1 MQNASN
7 AMMAE
12 TSVTRSLR
20 ENPAIARQ
28 AIVDDKRAVVG
39 YKLFEGPGKAA
50 NEDSILIDALAD
62 AGADVLAGKKTVF
75 IRCAFNDLANGHL
88 DLLDASKVVLEIPTL
103 PAQPSPD
110 FTTERLLLDLARQNG
125 FRLAFD
131 QSVLQ
136 PGFESWLPL
145 ASFIKIDL
153 QAMKA
158 DGAKAAIKSAQNK
171 SQAQVVADQIKS
183 AEQYDLMKSFGVKL
197 FQGDWFSKPAPVA
210 DKAIHPSQVAVIQLI
225 NLVRGEA
232 DVSEIEELLKKDPA
246 LAFKLLRFINSC
258 GFGLTTEVT
267 SFRHAVM
274 ILGLAKLF
282 RWATL
287 LMTVAR
293 PGVVAPA
300 AGTTAVVR
308 GRLMELLVAELMPRD
323 ECDNAFVVGVF
334 SLLET
339 FVGVPMNK
347 ILAQINL
354 PESVMKALLT
364 NEGSLATFLALT
376 KACESGDESAFTA
389 AAQELQLSN
398 HQVNWAHLQA
408 LMWADQLDQ

>member
-1 MQNASN
+1 MIAD
-7 AMMAE
+7 
-12 TSVTRSLR
+12 TSAVRAPR

-39 YKLFEGPGKAA
+39 YKFFEGPGKAA

-62 AGADVLAGKKTVF
+62 AGTDVLAGKKTVF

-103 PAQPSPD
+103 PTKPSAD
-110 FTTERLLLDLARQNG
+110 FTTERLLLDLARENG

-145 ASFIKIDL
+145 ASFIKIDMEG
-153 QAMKA
+153 MKA
-158 DGAKAAIKSAQNK
+158 DGAKAAVKSAQGNSK
-171 SQAQVVADQIKS
+171 AQVVADQIKS
-183 AEQYDLMKSFGVKL
+183 AEQYELMKSFGVKL
-197 FQGDWFSKPAPVA
+197 FQGNWFSKPAAVA
-210 DKAIHPSQVAVIQLI
+210 NKSIHPAQASVIQLI
-225 NLVRGEA
+225 NLVREEA
-232 DVSEIEELLKKDPA
+232 DVGEIEQLLKRDPT
-246 LAFKLLRFINSC
+246 LAFKLLRFINSA
-258 GFGLTTEVT
+258 GFGLSTEVT

-274 ILGLAKLF
+274 ILGLSKLF

-287 LMTVAR
+287 LMTVAKA
-293 PGVVAPA
+293 GNVAPA

-308 GRLMELLVAELMPRD
+308 GRLMELLAAELMPRD

-339 FVGVPMNK
+339 LVGVPLEK
-347 ILAQINL
+347 VLKEINL
-354 PESVMKALLT
+354 PQSVAKALLA

-376 KACESGDESAFTA
+376 KACESGDEAAFIS
-389 AAQELQLSN
+389 AAQALQLSN

-408 LMWADQLDQ
+408 LMWADQLEG